1 MKSINVTYTGI
12 SPKFLKQ
19 REYDSRL
26 ILKAKE
32 WHDKL
37 TLGYKVKPVS
47 EKELVEMYL
56 LINEKTA

>member
-1 MKSINVTYTGI
+1 MKSINVKYTGV

-19 REYDSRL
+19 REYEPRL
-26 ILKAKE
+26 ITQAKE

-37 TLGYKVKPVS
+37 TFGYKVKPVS

-56 LINEKTA
+56 LLNENNA